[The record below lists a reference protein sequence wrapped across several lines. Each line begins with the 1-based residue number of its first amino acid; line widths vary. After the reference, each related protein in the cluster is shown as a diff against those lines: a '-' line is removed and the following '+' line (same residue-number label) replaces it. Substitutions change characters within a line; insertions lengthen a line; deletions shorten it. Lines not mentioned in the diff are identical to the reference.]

1 MTKFDLSSISRSAA
15 KAPRLIVYGVPG
27 VGKTTLAAG
36 APSPIFIPVEDGLV
50 GMDVPAFPKCNS
62 FDDVREA
69 MGTLINESHDFK
81 TVVLDSAD
89 VLEPLIWDMICQEGG
104 KNSIGDFA
112 YGKGYELALD
122 KWRELLRGFDILRD
136 EGMNVIV
143 LAHSHIIRFESPD
156 SDGYDRFT
164 MRLHKKANATLHDW
178 ADAVLFANHETRVV
192 SASGGDRKRGVSTGR
207 RVLHT
212 EEQAAWLAKNR
223 FSMDPTVD
231 LSWEAVSKF
240 LPNT

>member
-1 MTKFDLSSISRSAA
+1 MAFDLNSISRSLA
-15 KAPRLIVYGVPG
+15 KPARLIVYGVPG

-50 GMDVPAFPKCNS
+50 GMDVPAFPKCDS
-62 FDDVREA
+62 YDDVCQA
-69 MGTLINESHDFK
+69 MGTLINEEHDFK

-89 VLEPLIWDMICQEGG
+89 VLEPMIHDAVCAEGG
-104 KNSIGDFA
+104 KNSIGDFS

-122 KWRELLRGFDILRD
+122 KWRELLRGLDRMRD
-136 EGMNVIV
+136 NGMMVIV
-143 LAHSHIIRFESPD
+143 LAHSTIVRFESPE
-156 SDGYDRFT
+156 SDGYDRHQ
-164 MRLHKKANATLHDW
+164 MRLHKKANAVLHDW

-212 EEQAAWLAKNR
+212 VEQAAWMAKNR
-223 FSMDPTVD
+223 FGMEPTIE
-231 LSWEAVSKF
+231 LSWESVAEK
-240 LPNT
+240 LPKV

>member
-1 MTKFDLSSISRSAA
+1 MAFDLNSISRSLA
-15 KAPRLIVYGVPG
+15 KPARLIVYGVPG

-69 MGTLINESHDFK
+69 LGTLINEEHEFK

-89 VLEPLIWDMICQEGG
+89 VLEPMIWDQVCNEGG
-104 KNSIGDFA
+104 KGSIGDFA
-112 YGKGYELALD
+112 YGRGYEMAVE
-122 KWRELLRGFDILRD
+122 KWRDLLRGLDILRD
-136 EGMNVIV
+136 KGMTVIV
-143 LAHSHIIRFESPD
+143 LAHSHIVRFESPD

-212 EEQAAWLAKNR
+212 VEQAAWLAKNR
-223 FSMDPTVD
+223 FGLEPTVD
-231 LSWEAVSKF
+231 LSWDALADK
-240 LPNT
+240 LPKV